1 VLLSPAADKPIPFRD
16 SAIARSRL
24 LRGRRRYGAA
34 PKLALWERKSARF
47 IESAMN
53 LSWSDLNK
61 VQEAGD
67 YPFRDGTITVTFAE
81 VVI

>member
-1 VLLSPAADKPIPFRD
+1 
-16 SAIARSRL
+16 
-24 LRGRRRYGAA
+24 
-34 PKLALWERKSARF
+34 LWERKSARF

-67 YPFRDGTITVTFAE
+67 
-81 VVI
+81 